1 MTTRGISSFD
11 KSLRCTENGFQG
23 QDWERGTSKC
33 SWGPLAAPPPAPPDP
48 RGAVSSGGRGGGLLP
63 SGSEGSGGF
72 TCILYVA
79 SEHSL
84 RRMWL
89 HSRTRSSRAPEAERG
104 VGVGLHLP

>member
-48 RGAVSSGGRGGGLLP
+48 RGAVSSGGRGGCWLQEVRVAGASPVFCMWPQNILC
-63 SGSEGSGGF
+63 EECGF
-72 TCILYVA
+72 TA
-79 SEHSL
+79 GPA
-84 RRMWL
+84 
-89 HSRTRSSRAPEAERG
+89 APEHPKRRG
-104 VGVGLHLP
+104 AWV